1 MILHAKNKYEGSF
14 VETLQNICSWDRE
27 LNDWSFT
34 NTLKRSIDSKGML
47 NPILVMS
54 LESYLTTPQDLDNH
68 KHIDQNKPY
77 VCMVGNNRYLY
88 AKSSGYTH
96 IECLL
101 INDPEELR
109 TMTRNTLIKP
119 RKM

>member
-1 MILHAKNKYEGSF
+1 MILRAKNTYQGSF

-27 LNDWSFT
+27 LNDASFT
-34 NTLKRSIDSKGML
+34 QRLSSSIDSKGML

-54 LESYLTTPQDLDNH
+54 LESYLSTPQDPFNDKYVDH
-68 KHIDQNKPY
+68 TKPFI
-77 VCMVGNNRYLY
+77 CMIGNNRYLY
-88 AKSSGYTH
+88 AKANGYTQ

-101 INDPEELR
+101 IDDPQELS
-109 TMTRNTLIKP
+109 TMTRKTLIKP